1 VAEKSTIFFGEP
13 MSEEKMDLQGTQV
26 YGPQTSSMAVVSL
39 VLGIASYFLI
49 PLLGAIAA
57 IITGN
62 LAKKEIQQDPENL
75 SGEGLAR
82 WGMILGWVNIG
93 ISVIGMCLAI
103 FIVILSLLTAFG
115 LAAVPLLIIPFI
127 NGG

>member
-1 VAEKSTIFFGEP
+1 
-13 MSEEKMDLQGTQV
+13 MSEEKMDPQGPPL

-62 LAKKEIQQDPENL
+62 LARKEIQQDPKNL
-75 SGEGLAR
+75 SGEGMAR

-93 ISVIGMCLAI
+93 ISVIGLCLAI
-103 FIVILSLLTAFG
+103 FVVIVSLLTALG
-115 LAAVPLLIIPFI
+115 IAAVPFFIIPYF

>member
-1 VAEKSTIFFGEP
+1 
-13 MSEEKMDLQGTQV
+13 MSEEKMDSQSTQL
-26 YGPQTSSMAVVSL
+26 YEPQTSSMAVVSL

-49 PLLGAIAA
+49 PLVGAIAA

-62 LAKKEIQQDPENL
+62 LAKKEIQQDPKNL

-82 WGMILGWVNIG
+82 WGIILGWVNIG
-93 ISVIGMCLAI
+93 ISVIGLCLAI
-103 FIVILSLLTAFG
+103 FVVIVSLLTALG
-115 LAAVPLLIIPFI
+115 IAAVPFFIIPYF

>member
-1 VAEKSTIFFGEP
+1 
-13 MSEEKMDLQGTQV
+13 MSEEKMDPQGPPL

-62 LAKKEIQQDPENL
+62 LARKEIQQDPKNL
-75 SGEGLAR
+75 SGEGMAR

-93 ISVIGMCLAI
+93 ISVIGMCFVIA
-103 FIVILSLLTAFG
+103 IVILSLLTAFG
-115 LAAVPLLIIPFI
+115 IIAVPFLVIPFI

>member
-1 VAEKSTIFFGEP
+1 
-13 MSEEKMDLQGTQV
+13 MSEEKMESQGTQL

-39 VLGIASYFLI
+39 VLGIASYFVI

-57 IITGN
+57 VITGN

-93 ISVIGMCLAI
+93 ISVIGMCLALLI
-103 FIVILSLLTAFG
+103 FILSLLMIFG
-115 LAAVPLLIIPFI
+115 LAAVPFFLIPFI